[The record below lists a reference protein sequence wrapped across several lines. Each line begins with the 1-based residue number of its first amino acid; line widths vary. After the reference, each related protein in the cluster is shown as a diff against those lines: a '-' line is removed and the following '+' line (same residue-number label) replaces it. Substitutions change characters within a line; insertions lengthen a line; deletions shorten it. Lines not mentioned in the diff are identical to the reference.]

1 MYIKT
6 FGTIFLNLVKA
17 IVVPIVLLSIMCGI
31 ICMKGRLKGME
42 FQKLIEKR
50 RTVRKYA
57 EGNTVTKEDILDM
70 VKAAQEAPS
79 WKNSQTGRYYCV
91 MDGADVARFR
101 QECLPEMNAGKCEN
115 AVLIISTFVHDRAGF
130 QKDGTADNELG
141 NGWGCYDLGLQNEN
155 LVLKAAELGY
165 GSLIM
170 GIRDADKIREFL
182 EIPQEETVVAVIA
195 VGVPGEQPGRPKR
208 KEVEEIVKFL

>member
-6 FGTIFLNLVKA
+6 FGTIFLNLVKVIA
-17 IVVPIVLLSIMCGI
+17 VPIVLLSIMCGI

-57 EGNTVTKEDILDM
+57 KGNTVTKEDILAM

-91 MDGADVARFR
+91 MDETDVARFR

-130 QKDGTADNELG
+130 QKDGTAENELG

-195 VGVPGEQPGRPKR
+195 VGVPGEQPDRPKR

>member
-57 EGNTVTKEDILDM
+57 KGNTVTKEDILAM

-91 MDGADVARFR
+91 MDETDVARFR
-101 QECLPEMNAGKCEN
+101 QKCLPEMNAGKCEN

-195 VGVPGEQPGRPKR
+195 VGVPGEQPDRPKR

>member
-57 EGNTVTKEDILDM
+57 EGNTVTKEDILAM

>member
-1 MYIKT
+1 
-6 FGTIFLNLVKA
+6 
-17 IVVPIVLLSIMCGI
+17 
-31 ICMKGRLKGME
+31 ME
-42 FQKLIEKR
+42 FQNLIEKR
-50 RTVRKYA
+50 RSVRKYA
-57 EGNTVTKEDILDM
+57 ERNAVTKNEILSM
-70 VKAAQEAPS
+70 IKAAQEAPS
-79 WKNSQTGRYYCV
+79 WKNSQTGRYYCI
-91 MDGADVARFR
+91 MDEKNVEQFR
-101 QECLPEMNAGKCEN
+101 RECLPEMNAGKCEN

-155 LVLKAAELGY
+155 LVLKAAELGF

-182 EIPQEETVVAVIA
+182 DIPLEETVVAVIA

-208 KEVEEIVKFL
+208 KEVEEIVRFF

>member
-1 MYIKT
+1 
-6 FGTIFLNLVKA
+6 
-17 IVVPIVLLSIMCGI
+17 
-31 ICMKGRLKGME
+31 ME

-155 LVLKAAELGY
+155 FVLKAAELGY

-195 VGVPGEQPGRPKR
+195 VGVPGEQPDRPKR

>member
-1 MYIKT
+1 M
-6 FGTIFLNLVKA
+6 NLVKV

-31 ICMKGRLKGME
+31 ICMKGRLKGLE

-57 EGNTVTKEDILDM
+57 KGNTVTKEDILAM

-91 MDGADVARFR
+91 MDETDVARFR

-195 VGVPGEQPGRPKR
+195 VGVSGEQPDRPKR
-208 KEVEEIVKFL
+208 KKVEEIVKFL

>member
-6 FGTIFLNLVKA
+6 FGTIFLNLVKVIA
-17 IVVPIVLLSIMCGI
+17 VPIVLLSIMCGI

-57 EGNTVTKEDILDM
+57 KGNTVTKEDILAM

-91 MDGADVARFR
+91 MDETDVARFR

-195 VGVPGEQPGRPKR
+195 VGVPGEQPDRPKR